1 MLILFMRNSQ
11 QSLLNVVLL
20 WVFVLLT
27 LSLDA
32 QHSCQKLKSS
42 CNDIL
47 LMKSNRNGANN
58 EDLTYLKASWN
69 LDPAIRQITGSV
81 QFSFTITSPAYD
93 SLQLDLSDS
102 LTVIRVLNRGEEMPF
117 SHQNDRLWVSLPG
130 MAFGDTSSVQVD
142 YSGIPSNSGFGS
154 FITSNTPAGDP
165 VMWTLSQP
173 FGASDW
179 WPCKESFSDKIDSSD
194 FFISIPPGNKAAGNG
209 KLISVDSSSN
219 VAHIYHWRHRYPIA
233 TYLIAVAVTNY
244 TEIRREV
251 PLRDGNLELLN
262 YCYPAQLG
270 EWDWQQTEVID
281 MLQYFDSLFTP
292 YPFMLEKYG
301 HAQFGWGGGM
311 EHQTMS
317 FMADLGPWLTSHELG
332 HQWFGDAITCASW
345 KDIWLNEGFATY
357 ITGLFFE
364 RFNPLAFYY
373 WKRNVR
379 NEITALP
386 GGSVIVDD
394 TTSVQRIFD
403 GRLSYSKGAYVLHMV
418 RNTLGD
424 DAFYKGLRAY
434 LEDPQLKHSFAQT
447 SDFQSI
453 MEAES
458 GVDLDTFFTQWVYG
472 EGFPSIE
479 MQWKPTMEGVYVRLS
494 QTSSTGSTIPFNT
507 QVPLRLIGLSDS
519 LDITVKFDQK
529 EAYFLLKSGFF
540 VQKMRIDPSADWLA
554 TYNLT
559 FLNDQVPEKEEISV
573 FPNPFSS
580 TFFVRFPNG
589 KLPSNLQIFQADG
602 RQIAFTLDIDKD
614 LGIYQLQ
621 IDKGLPAGQYW
632 LQLEYANGMISMP
645 LVVIH

>member
-1 MLILFMRNSQ
+1 MLNSQ
-11 QSLLNVVLL
+11 QSLFNVVLL
-20 WVFVLLT
+20 WVFLL
-27 LSLDA
+27 LALNVDA
-32 QHSCQKLKSS
+32 QHSCQKLKSAS
-42 CNDIL
+42 DNIL
-47 LMKSNRNGANN
+47 LVKSQRNTPNN
-58 EDLTYLKASWN
+58 EDITYLKARWN
-69 LDPAIRQITGSV
+69 LDPAIRQISGSV
-81 QFSFTITSPAYD
+81 QFSFTITSQSYD

-102 LTVIRVLNRGEEMPF
+102 LTVIRVLSRGEEMPF
-117 SHQNDRLWVSLPG
+117 IRQNDRLIISLPG

-219 VAHIYHWRHRYPIA
+219 VAHIYHWKHRYPIA

-270 EWDWQQTEVID
+270 EWEWQQTEVIA

-332 HQWFGDAITCASW
+332 HQWFGDAVTCASW

-379 NEITALP
+379 DEITALP

-403 GRLSYSKGAYVLHMV
+403 GRLSYSKGAYVLHML
-418 RNTLGD
+418 RNTLGKNL
-424 DAFYKGLRAY
+424 FYNGLRAY
-434 LEDPQLKHSFAQT
+434 LEDPQLKHGFAET
-447 SDFQSI
+447 PDFQSI

-458 GVDLDTFFTQWVYG
+458 GFDLDTFFTQWIYG
-472 EGFPSIE
+472 EGFPKIDV
-479 MQWKPTMEGVYVRLS
+479 QWKPTVEGVYVRLT
-494 QTSSTGSTIPFNT
+494 QSSSNGSPIPFNT
-507 QVPLRLIGLSDS
+507 QVPLRLIGVSDS
-519 LDITVKFDQK
+519 LDTTVKFNQN
-529 EAYFLLKSGFF
+529 EAHFLLKPGFS
-540 VQKMRIDPSADWLA
+540 VLKMRVDPQADWLA
-554 TYNLT
+554 RYNLT
-559 FLNDQVPEKEEISV
+559 FLNDHVPEKEEISV

-580 TFFVRFPNG
+580 SFFVRFPTG
-589 KLPSNLQIFQADG
+589 KLPLNLQIFHVDG
-602 RQIAFTLDIDKD
+602 KQIPFTVDIDKD
-614 LGIYQLQ
+614 LGIYKLQLT
-621 IDKGLPAGQYW
+621 KGLSAGQYY
-632 LQLEYANGMISMP
+632 LQLEYTTDVLLLP
-645 LVVIH
+645 LVVIP